1 MAAKLGPSV
10 EDEPFRDRPAL
21 RGWTRYSLFAESV
34 TTGLRYVRDNLAS
47 SFLEDVLVSCEGRK
61 LSISKGR
68 IYWRARLGCEID
80 NIVYHYGDI
89 DVITPEERP
98 YKESEMKPIPNWQIE
113 GRANSHGIPCL
124 YLATTRDTA
133 LSEIRPWIDAT
144 ISVAELV
151 ITRDLNI
158 IDCSKHHAKQSA
170 IEILGDTT
178 RSEAD
183 GMWLAIDQAFAKPVS
198 QQETK
203 EYLPTQIIAELFKS
217 KGFDGIWYKSL
228 LSDDGF
234 NLALFNLDDAK
245 VISCGLW
252 KATSI
257 RFDFRSTGKA
267 YFVGD
272 DDGVQSA

>member
-1 MAAKLGPSV
+1 
-10 EDEPFRDRPAL
+10 
-21 RGWTRYSLFAESV
+21 
-34 TTGLRYVRDNLAS
+34 
-47 SFLEDVLVSCEGRK
+47 
-61 LSISKGR
+61 
-68 IYWRARLGCEID
+68 
-80 NIVYHYGDI
+80 
-89 DVITPEERP
+89 
-98 YKESEMKPIPNWQIE
+98 
-113 GRANSHGIPCL
+113 
-124 YLATTRDTA
+124 

-144 ISVAELV
+144 ISVAELE
-151 ITRDLNI
+151 ITRDLNL
-158 IDCSKHHAKQSA
+158 IDCSQHHAKQSA

-198 QQETK
+198 YQETK

-217 KGFDGIWYKSL
+217 KGFDGIRYKSL

-267 YFVGD
+267 YFIGD
-272 DDGVQSA
+272 DDGKSTP